1 MKHKQLGYTSF
12 MHRVEGLAE
21 VKLCVFCS
29 LENDLDAYACFS
41 CKGYKGMELAV
52 WCDTCEQPQP
62 ASLWEKH
69 EGFSVGPEGG
79 EVSSCDECLD
89 TEYALAPKWVR

>member
-1 MKHKQLGYTSF
+1 
-12 MHRVEGLAE
+12 
-21 VKLCVFCS
+21 
-29 LENDLDAYACFS
+29 
-41 CKGYKGMELAV
+41 MELAV

-89 TEYALAPKWVR
+89 TEYALAPKWAR